1 MQTYTRID
9 ELSACVASLASCTS
23 PKRRTDLSGSLDCS
37 LPYSPL
43 LPSPLRSL
51 TRAASE
57 ATGASVSDIGRAYGH
72 YFITVRAGPVM
83 YILSHT
89 ALRQQPQCLLA
100 IKQSFISS
108 STPEPLLVLLPFSF
122 DPCSVLITGHR

>member
-83 YILSHT
+83 YYPI
-89 ALRQQPQCLLA
+89 LRQA
-100 IKQSFISS
+100 
-108 STPEPLLVLLPFSF
+108 
-122 DPCSVLITGHR
+122 SVPAGYKTVIHIFFNT